1 MHDSQNIEKN
11 QLFHV
16 QYLSM
21 VWQQEI
27 KKNKLTKRRQNEIQ
41 PQGTW
46 TFVTGLHKQMGS
58 VILAILF
65 FYQSGSFLDS
75 YLKNGHHFIQCICD
89 DKHIRTK
96 VMNLK
101 GLSDYS
107 APF

>member
-27 KKNKLTKRRQNEIQ
+27 KKKQLLNQKTEIKRRQNEIQ

-65 FYQSGSFLDS
+65 F
-75 YLKNGHHFIQCICD
+75 
-89 DKHIRTK
+89 TK
-96 VMNLK
+96 VEVFWTHTSKMVTTSFNA
-101 GLSDYS
+101 YVMTNT
-107 APF
+107 

>member
-65 FYQSGSFLDS
+65 F
-75 YLKNGHHFIQCICD
+75 
-89 DKHIRTK
+89 TK
-96 VMNLK
+96 VEVFWTHTSKMVTTSFNA
-101 GLSDYS
+101 YVMTNT
-107 APF
+107 

>member
-27 KKNKLTKRRQNEIQ
+27 KKKQLLNQKTEIKRRQNEIQ

-65 FYQSGSFLDS
+65 FYQSGSVLDS

-89 DKHIRTK
+89 DKHIIM
-96 VMNLK
+96 VIV
-101 GLSDYS
+101 
-107 APF
+107 

>member
-65 FYQSGSFLDS
+65 F
-75 YLKNGHHFIQCICD
+75 
-89 DKHIRTK
+89 TK
-96 VMNLK
+96 VEVFWTHASKMVTTSFNA
-101 GLSDYS
+101 YVMTNT
-107 APF
+107 

>member
-65 FYQSGSFLDS
+65 F
-75 YLKNGHHFIQCICD
+75 
-89 DKHIRTK
+89 TK
-96 VMNLK
+96 VEVFWTHTSIMVTTSFNA
-101 GLSDYS
+101 YVMTNT
-107 APF
+107 